1 MDRSD
6 HVINGLVQQRNA
18 AMDNSVNAYA
28 DFMVARERIEALE
41 AEVADL
47 KAKLAAKE

>member
-1 MDRSD
+1 MERSD

-28 DFMVARERIEALE
+28 DFMVAQERIQALE
-41 AEVADL
+41 AEIAAL
-47 KAKLAAKE
+47 KAQLAPKE